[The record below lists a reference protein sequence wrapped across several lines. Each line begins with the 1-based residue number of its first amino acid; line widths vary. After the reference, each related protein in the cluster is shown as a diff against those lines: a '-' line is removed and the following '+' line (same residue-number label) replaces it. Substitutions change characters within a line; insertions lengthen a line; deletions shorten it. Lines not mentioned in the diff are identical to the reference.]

1 MFWIALVDMTIPLI
15 SKRSKNKSKLK
26 ESCKMQHTKWIVHF
40 ERYKIYQQIL
50 SPTNNNN
57 NLPTYQRCKS
67 EKKLY
72 ATLELELHH
81 VCIIS
86 MIQTEFISVMLHFY
100 SCFKITCVIHLWWA
114 RQNPLVL
121 SVTFCAD
128 WIKKKCWRELD
139 QCIFN
144 F

>member
-40 ERYKIYQQIL
+40 PFWKIQNISANSFTCLQHT
-50 SPTNNNN
+50 SVV
-57 NLPTYQRCKS
+57 KVK
-67 EKKLY
+67 KKLICNIRIR
-72 ATLELELHH
+72 TPPL
-81 VCIIS
+81 CISS

-114 RQNPLVL
+114 KQNPLVL